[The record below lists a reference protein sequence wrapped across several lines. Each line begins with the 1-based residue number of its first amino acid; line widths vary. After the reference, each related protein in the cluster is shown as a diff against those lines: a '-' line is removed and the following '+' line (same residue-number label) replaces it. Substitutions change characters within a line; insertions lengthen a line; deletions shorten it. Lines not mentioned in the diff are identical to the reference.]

1 MTMRIQIIA
10 AAALA
15 FYSAVAGALE
25 IVKVNASEAN
35 VSRPDDM
42 FALPPGQWFVSKL
55 ISQGNQP
62 CTPDACEAGF
72 NSGDLVISV
81 EHANEYTRVIAG
93 FRNCEAVAFQ
103 EAKTGEKPGS
113 SARGEVAHL
122 LKKVVKAAE
131 KSCNAKAPSVPK
143 LDIKSLYP
151 AKAG

>member
-1 MTMRIQIIA
+1 MRTFIFATAVLTGFSA
-10 AAALA
+10 AATAQ
-15 FYSAVAGALE
+15 E
-25 IVKVNASEAN
+25 IVKVKASEAN

-55 ISQGNQP
+55 ISQGTQP

-81 EHANEYTRVIAG
+81 EHANEFTRVIAG

-103 EAKTGEKPGS
+103 ETQTGNRPGS
-113 SARGEVAHL
+113 AARGEVSNL

-131 KSCNAKAPSVPK
+131 KSCNAKAPAVPK

-151 AKAG
+151 ANAG

>member
-1 MTMRIQIIA
+1 MRTPIF
-10 AAALA
+10 AAALTLLGA
-15 FYSAVAGALE
+15 PVAAQE
-25 IVKVNASEAN
+25 IVKVKASEAN

-42 FALPPGQWFVSKL
+42 FALPPGQWYVAKL
-55 ISQGNQP
+55 ISQGNEP
-62 CTPDACEAGF
+62 CTVDSCEAGF

-81 EHANEYTRVIAG
+81 EHAKEWTRVIAG

-103 EAKTGEKPGS
+103 EAQTGNKPGS
-113 SARGEVAHL
+113 SARGEVSHL

-151 AKAG
+151 AKSG

>member
-1 MTMRIQIIA
+1 MRTVLIA
-10 AAALA
+10 AALLSVPAA
-15 FYSAVAGALE
+15 AQE
-25 IVKVNASEAN
+25 IVKVKASEAN

-55 ISQGNQP
+55 ISQGNEP
-62 CTPDACEAGF
+62 CTVDACEAGF

-81 EHANEYTRVIAG
+81 EHAKDYTRVIAG
-93 FRNCEAVAFQ
+93 FRGCEAVAFQ
-103 EAKTGEKPGS
+103 EAHTGNKPGS
-113 SARGEVAHL
+113 SARGEVSHL

-151 AKAG
+151 AKSG